1 MRKILKSENNN
12 DNNQF
17 FVENIN
23 INKDKES
30 KQENNVKNNELRNLI
45 NVENGITNNINNEQ
59 KTNTESDEYKKKL

>member
-1 MRKILKSENNN
+1 MSENNN

-59 KTNTESDEYKKKL
+59 KTNTESDEIKKN